1 MFMRTATAAPWAHGS
16 LRSVLDL
23 GAGLLRDAAG
33 LLGVPRGGVRDVVL
47 ALLRVARRLAGL
59 VAQLLA
65 RPWRVIRFGL
75 PGWWMWMEQAESD
88 AACCMV

>member
-23 GAGLLRDAAG
+23 GAGLPRLRSGLLRDA

-47 ALLRVARRLAGL
+47 ALLRVACRLAGL
-59 VAQLLA
+59 VAQLL
-65 RPWRVIRFGL
+65 RGL
-75 PGWWMWMEQAESD
+75 LGHGG
-88 AACCMV
+88 

>member
-1 MFMRTATAAPWAHGS
+1 
-16 LRSVLDL
+16 VLDL
-23 GAGLLRDAAG
+23 GAGLPRLRSGLLRDA

-47 ALLRVARRLAGL
+47 ALLRVACRLAGL